1 MMGNRTKLV
10 IAVEAMSQVCSW
22 FHKGV
27 LLLYWSNLV
36 SQVLRAMAVKRT
48 THGRSNFV
56 ELMTVKIS

>member
-1 MMGNRTKLV
+1 MTAYVDFVLSAELPKRKFVL
-10 IAVEAMSQVCSW
+10 CP
-22 FHKGV
+22 

-48 THGRSNFV
+48 TRGRSNFD